1 MTDIPLRIRIQ
12 VAILMHVI
20 DSPFSDLTIP
30 FLTIGKVSFVGCLLI
45 GLVGSFFER
54 ERVDWMK
61 AHGSSYFNYR
71 SPFLFDS
78 RVGNLLAKT

>member
-1 MTDIPLRIRIQ
+1 MTNIPLRIRIQ

-54 ERVDWMK
+54 ER
-61 AHGSSYFNYR
+61 G
-71 SPFLFDS
+71 
-78 RVGNLLAKT
+78 